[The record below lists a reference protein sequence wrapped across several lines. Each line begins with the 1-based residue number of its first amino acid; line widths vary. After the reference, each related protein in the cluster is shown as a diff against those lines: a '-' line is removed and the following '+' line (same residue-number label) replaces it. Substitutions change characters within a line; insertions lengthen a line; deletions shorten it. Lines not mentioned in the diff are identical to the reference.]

1 MKGQKFLKITGIL
14 MIIGGAVSL
23 VLAIIALVGV
33 AALAALLEGEGIGG
47 LLYLSAGLLLAGA
60 VAEFIAGIIGVKN
73 CAKPEK
79 ANTCITW
86 GIIVAAFCLVGN
98 ILSVVGG
105 DDKIDVFSMLL
116 GIALPVLYIVGAV
129 LNKKSV

>member
-1 MKGQKFLKITGIL
+1 MKGQKFLNITGIL
-14 MIIGGAVSL
+14 MIIGGAVSF

-33 AALAALLEGEGIGG
+33 AALVAMLGAEGGG

-105 DDKIDVFSMLL
+105 DKIDVFSMLL

>member
-14 MIIGGAVSL
+14 MIIGGAVSF

-33 AALAALLEGEGIGG
+33 AALVAMLGAEGG
-47 LLYLSAGLLLAGA
+47 GLLLAGA

-105 DDKIDVFSMLL
+105 DKIDVFSMLL

>member
-1 MKGQKFLKITGIL
+1 MKGQQFLKITGIL
-14 MIIGGAVSL
+14 MIIGGAVSF

-33 AALAALLEGEGIGG
+33 AALVAMLGAEGG
-47 LLYLSAGLLLAGA
+47 GLLLAGA

-105 DDKIDVFSMLL
+105 DKIDVFSMLL

>member
-1 MKGQKFLKITGIL
+1 MKGQQFLKITGIL

-86 GIIVAAFCLVGN
+86 GIIVAAFCLAGN

-105 DDKIDVFSMLL
+105 DKIDVFSMLL

>member
-14 MIIGGAVSL
+14 MIIGGAVSF

-33 AALAALLEGEGIGG
+33 AALVAMLGAEGGG

>member
-1 MKGQKFLKITGIL
+1 MKGQQFLKITGIL
-14 MIIGGAVSL
+14 MIIGGAVSF

-33 AALAALLEGEGIGG
+33 AALVAMLGAEGGG